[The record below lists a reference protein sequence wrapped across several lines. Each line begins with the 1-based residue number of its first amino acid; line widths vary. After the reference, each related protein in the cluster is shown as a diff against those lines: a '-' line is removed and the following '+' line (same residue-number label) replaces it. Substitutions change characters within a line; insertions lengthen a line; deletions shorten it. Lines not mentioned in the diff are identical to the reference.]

1 MKKIEVITRPEKL
14 VGLKEIFATHNCQG
28 MTCLSVM
35 GCGRQ
40 KGYLPEM
47 NFTGDDIN
55 LLPKIMVFVVE
66 ADDDLVGNEG
76 CNVNGDESQD
86 GPFQGEEP
94 GGRQEDDQ
102 IEEIL
107 ADIATAIGTGKN
119 GDGKVFVTEVLDA
132 MRIRTNERGDDAL
145 M

>member
-55 LLPKIMVFVVE
+55 LLPKIMVFVV
-66 ADDDLVGNEG
+66 V
-76 CNVNGDESQD
+76 
-86 GPFQGEEP
+86 
-94 GGRQEDDQ
+94 EDDQ

-119 GDGKVFVTEVLDA
+119 GDGKVLVTEVLDA
-132 MRIRTNERGDDAL
+132 MRIRTKNEATTH
-145 M
+145 

>member
-1 MKKIEVITRPEKL
+1 MYT
-14 VGLKEIFATHNCQG
+14 
-28 MTCLSVM
+28 
-35 GCGRQ
+35 
-40 KGYLPEM
+40 Y
-47 NFTGDDIN
+47 
-55 LLPKIMVFVVE
+55 FVV
-66 ADDDLVGNEG
+66 V
-76 CNVNGDESQD
+76 
-86 GPFQGEEP
+86 
-94 GGRQEDDQ
+94 EDDQ

>member
-1 MKKIEVITRPEKL
+1 M
-14 VGLKEIFATHNCQG
+14 
-28 MTCLSVM
+28 
-35 GCGRQ
+35 
-40 KGYLPEM
+40 
-47 NFTGDDIN
+47 
-55 LLPKIMVFVVE
+55 LPKIMVFVV
-66 ADDDLVGNEG
+66 V
-76 CNVNGDESQD
+76 
-86 GPFQGEEP
+86 
-94 GGRQEDDQ
+94 EDDQ